1 MKIRLAACLNMS
13 HTYKNLYP
21 SIYDFESLYQAYQRA
36 RKGKGWRNEIL
47 EFKSIL
53 EENLIHIQNE
63 LIWHTY
69 ESGKY
74 RQFKIYEPKE
84 RDVAA
89 LPFRDR
95 IVHHALVEA
104 IEPIFESRF
113 IHHSYACRT
122 GKGTHAGADAA
133 QRMMRIVKR
142 NHGQVYALKADISK
156 YFASIDHTVLLGLI
170 EKRIV
175 CQETL
180 WLIKS
185 ILSTTQNP
193 GIPLGNLTSQLFANI
208 YLDALDQYVKHTLKA
223 KYYVRYMDDFVIF
236 HHNKL
241 QLHIWLE
248 EIQAFLCSQL
258 KLKTN
263 HKTQIFPVHHKHG
276 RGLDFLG
283 YRIWP
288 THRKLR
294 KDSIKRFKRR
304 LKRMQAQYKNGEIEL
319 HQVRQQIT
327 SWLAHA
333 GHANSRTTVERIINK
348 AVFTR
353 E

>member
-1 MKIRLAACLNMS
+1 MS

-21 SIYDFESLYQAYQRA
+21 IIYDFESLYLAYQRA

-47 EFKSIL
+47 TFKSNL

-63 LIWHTY
+63 LIWKTY
-69 ESGKY
+69 QSGSY
-74 RQFKIYEPKE
+74 RHFKIHEPKE

-95 IVHHALVEA
+95 VVHHALVDA
-104 IEPIFESRF
+104 IQPVFESRF
-113 IHHSYACRT
+113 IHHSYACRA

-142 NHGQVYALKADISK
+142 NHGRVYALKADISK
-156 YFASIDHTVLLGLI
+156 YFASIDHDVLLRLI
-170 EKRIV
+170 EKRIA
-175 CQETL
+175 CQDTL

-185 ILSTTQNP
+185 ILSTTSSP

-208 YLDALDQYVKHTLKA
+208 YLDALDQFVKHDLKA
-223 KYYVRYMDDFVIF
+223 QHYARYMDDFVIL
-236 HHNKL
+236 HHNKT
-241 QLHIWLE
+241 QLHLWLD
-248 EIQAFLCSQL
+248 EIQAFLSKEL

-263 HKTQIFPVHHKHG
+263 HKTQIFPVHHKSG

-283 YRIWP
+283 YRILP

-294 KDSIKRFKRR
+294 KDSVKRFKTR
-304 LKRMQAQYKNGEIEL
+304 LKRMQKQYKNGDIDL

-333 GHANSRTTVERIINK
+333 RHANSIETITKILSK
-348 AVFTR
+348 ASFIKHQQKTIK
-353 E
+353 